1 MRYDVDDWVQT
12 DITKQSRLNY
22 DYHWQHE
29 IITKVNGNTNESKIE
44 LGDETITVTFR
55 DYVHHIL
62 FGPRTQLLKVICN
75 RQNAL
80 HLAASSPQHEQS

>member
-55 DYVHHIL
+55 DL
-62 FGPRTQLLKVICN
+62 RPP
-75 RQNAL
+75 
-80 HLAASSPQHEQS
+80 HLVWSTHSTTESNL